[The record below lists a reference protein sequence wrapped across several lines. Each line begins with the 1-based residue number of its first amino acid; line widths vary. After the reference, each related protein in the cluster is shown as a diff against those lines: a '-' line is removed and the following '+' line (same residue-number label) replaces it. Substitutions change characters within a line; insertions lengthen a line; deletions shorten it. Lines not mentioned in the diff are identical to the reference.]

1 MLGVRDIGKNDGDI
15 SGMRGPRHQKIEKSS
30 QWYWTGCATPNSL
43 NSPLSINSL
52 HDILH
57 SLNYVSRSLPF
68 VGATCPTTQG
78 ISVTRACSRGSS
90 MMIMTRLATT
100 KALAIVI
107 VWCYAGVPFCYHTW
121 TWLLASGLEAKS
133 GATMLH
139 VAHPVICTVNHI
151 AKTFR
156 KYAECDSNLAFFLLS
171 PFQD

>member
-107 VWCYAGVPFCYHTW
+107 V
-121 TWLLASGLEAKS
+121 
-133 GATMLH
+133 
-139 VAHPVICTVNHI
+139 
-151 AKTFR
+151 
-156 KYAECDSNLAFFLLS
+156 
-171 PFQD
+171 